1 MWTWAGSTIVNR
13 DMDAEE
19 KIPVLSESSSSSLQ
33 DSRVQNYTEAESDDG
48 DEGKIKVYRWRWVVL
63 VVLVLNLSI
72 NNGIWIALS
81 PIADVVKCY
90 YSISDFWVN
99 STSMVYML
107 TYILFIV
114 PSAWLL
120 NNTGLRTTTVIAV
133 CLNAAGACLRVAGT
147 GKSFISDSV
156 QIREAQYI

>member
-1 MWTWAGSTIVNR
+1 
-13 DMDAEE
+13 MDEE
-19 KIPVLSESSSSSLQ
+19 ERIPILKSKLSSSSLQ
-33 DSRVQNYTEAESDDG
+33 DSATVHDYTEAASDASDNG
-48 DEGKIKVYRWRWVVL
+48 GKIKVYQWRWVVL
-63 VVLVLNLSI
+63 AVQVLNMSI

-90 YSISDFWVN
+90 YSISNFWVN

-120 NNTGLRTTTVIAV
+120 NRTGLRTATVIAV

-147 GKSFISDSV
+147 GECIKSRPPHTTLCPL
-156 QIREAQYI
+156 IRGNYCL